1 MRVNS
6 SRSKR
11 SSRRI
16 FSACLTQ
23 FFVLSKFQRA
33 QGCRQCGSSPTRRDP
48 CPCGVLNVKVL
59 MSFTAPHRK
68 RAVVF
73 TLAVARI
80 GFTVLH
86 RVIWKTMAFDLAPMI
101 ESLHRAPC
109 AAHMLLSMVAQ
120 SIVTVGHFFPRTA
133 RRTVPRIRSGCWKA
147 IGFGECWPQPL
158 SQNFLS
164 FGFNRDSRK

>member
-1 MRVNS
+1 MRQHHQGVQTMWLKPNS
-6 SRSKR
+6 TRSMSLR
-11 SSRRI
+11 
-16 FSACLTQ
+16 C
-23 FFVLSKFQRA
+23 A
-33 QGCRQCGSSPTRRDP
+33 QCQGPHVIHR
-48 CPCGVLNVKVL
+48 
-59 MSFTAPHRK
+59 TAPQASGCIHTRSNFP
-68 RAVVF
+68 AQ
-73 TLAVARI
+73 
-80 GFTVLH
+80 
-86 RVIWKTMAFDLAPMI
+86 VIWKTMAFDLAPMI